1 MREGEREE
9 VRVVLGMVDVVL
21 GQGWYGMETKGVEW
35 FLVAVWV
42 KGCRVGEGS
51 SRGGV
56 METILGQSQTT
67 RSSLPP
73 SCLCS

>member
-21 GQGWYGMETKGVEW
+21 GQRWYGMESKGVEC

-42 KGCRVGEGS
+42 QGCRVGGGVAS
-51 SRGGV
+51 GGV

-67 RSSLPP
+67 RSS
-73 SCLCS
+73 

>member
-21 GQGWYGMETKGVEW
+21 GQRWYGMGTKGVEW

-42 KGCRVGEGS
+42 KGCRVG
-51 SRGGV
+51 GG
-56 METILGQSQTT
+56 E
-67 RSSLPP
+67 
-73 SCLCS
+73 